1 MIYEHQLIFRD
12 NNLKTKCSTRVHIS
26 PSRQDAETPDTF
38 HGHVVHNYFH
48 LLHVDPQLFICAPV

>member
-12 NNLKTKCSTRVHIS
+12 NSLKTKCSTRVHIS

-38 HGHVVHNYFH
+38 HGHTSFIIISIYFT
-48 LLHVDPQLFICAPV
+48 